1 MMYNDAIK
9 FLGLKPQAKEPEI
22 KTAYRQMAARLHPDA
37 GGPAHLFVML
47 REAYEVALR
56 GDCQPRPE
64 REPKSNYNY
73 AYDYGYTHNSKPT
86 ANFNLWQIIKPFL
99 FMGIWV
105 VLVCY
110 FSDDLMSI
118 YYNITDM
125 VEALTQVNRTMSL

>member
-1 MMYNDAIK
+1 MTYNDAIQ
-9 FLGLKPQAKEPEI
+9 FLGLGLNAREPDI
-22 KTAYRQMAARLHPDA
+22 KKAYRQMAAKLHPDA
-37 GGPAHLFVML
+37 GGAAHLFVML
-47 REAYEVALR
+47 REAYEVVSKRRL
-56 GDCQPRPE
+56 PTKVE

-73 AYDYGYTHNSKPT
+73 AYDYGYTHNSKPI
-86 ANFNLWQIIKPFL
+86 ANFYLWQIIKPFL

>member
-1 MMYNDAIK
+1 MTHNDAIK
-9 FLGLKPQAKEPEI
+9 FLGLDPKAREPDI
-22 KTAYRQMAARLHPDA
+22 KKAYRQMAAKLHPDA
-37 GGPAHLFVML
+37 GGPAHLFLLL
-47 REAYEVALR
+47 REAYEVALK
-56 GDCQPRPE
+56 GDYQPRPE
-64 REPKSNYNY
+64 EKPNYNY
-73 AYDYGYTHNSKPT
+73 ARDYSYTYTHNSKPT